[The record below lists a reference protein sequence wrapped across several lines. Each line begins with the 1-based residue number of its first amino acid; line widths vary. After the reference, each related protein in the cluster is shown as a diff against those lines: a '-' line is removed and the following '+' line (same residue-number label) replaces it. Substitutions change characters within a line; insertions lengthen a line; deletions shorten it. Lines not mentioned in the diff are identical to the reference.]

1 MQKHVGVNTM
11 MRSKIV
17 LFGDSITEQSIR
29 ENGWGVPLANA
40 YSRRAD
46 ILVRGYGGYNT
57 KWAMFLLDHLF
68 PLDSTKPPIATT
80 IFFGANDAALL
91 GRTSERQHVPIE
103 EFKENLR
110 KFVRHLKE
118 CSPTMVIVLITPPP
132 LSEEGRLA
140 YARSVNGENA
150 TKIPERTNEVT
161 GQYANACVEVAKE
174 MGVWYINLWSKMQE
188 TDGWQTKFL
197 RDGLHLTTE
206 GNAVVY
212 EELIKVFDE
221 AGLSAV
227 NMPMDFPHHSKIDS
241 KHPERAFQQHV

>member
-1 MQKHVGVNTM
+1 M

-140 YARSVNGENA
+140 YAR
-150 TKIPERTNEVT
+150 
-161 GQYANACVEVAKE
+161 
-174 MGVWYINLWSKMQE
+174 
-188 TDGWQTKFL
+188 
-197 RDGLHLTTE
+197 DGLHLTTE

>member
-1 MQKHVGVNTM
+1 M

-68 PLDSTKPPIATT
+68 PLLYGWLHFQDSTKPPIATT

>member
-1 MQKHVGVNTM
+1 M

-46 ILVRGYGGYNT
+46 VLVRGYGGYNT
-57 KWAMFLLDHLF
+57 RWAMFLLGHLF
-68 PLDSTKPPIATT
+68 PLDSTKPPTATT

-110 KFVRHLKE
+110 KFVRHLKD

-140 YARSVNGENA
+140 YARSVYGENA

-197 RDGLHLTTE
+197 WDGLHLTTE

-212 EELIKVFDE
+212 EEVINVFNE
-221 AGLSAV
+221 AGLSAD

-241 KHPERAFQQHV
+241 KHPERAFQQNVCDIPL

>member
-1 MQKHVGVNTM
+1 M

-46 ILVRGYGGYNT
+46 VLVRGYGGYNT
-57 KWAMFLLDHLF
+57 RWAMFLLGHLF
-68 PLDSTKPPIATT
+68 PLDSTKPPTATT

-110 KFVRHLKE
+110 KFVRHLKD

-140 YARSVNGENA
+140 YARSVYGENA

-174 MGVWYINLWSKMQE
+174 MGVW
-188 TDGWQTKFL
+188 
-197 RDGLHLTTE
+197 DGLHLTTE

-212 EELIKVFDE
+212 EEVINVFNE
-221 AGLSAV
+221 AGLSAD

-241 KHPERAFQQHV
+241 KHPERAFQQNVCDIPL